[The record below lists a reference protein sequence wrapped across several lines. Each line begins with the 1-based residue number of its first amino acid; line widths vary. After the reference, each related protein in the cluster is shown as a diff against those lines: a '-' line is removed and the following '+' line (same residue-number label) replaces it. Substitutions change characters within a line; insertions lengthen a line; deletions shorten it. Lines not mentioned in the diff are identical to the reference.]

1 MFEQLDQFCSYLL
14 NEKRYSLHTINAYK
28 TDLNQFVEY
37 CHSCYELTDVRL
49 IKHTIIRSWIVERME
64 IGDVEKSINRKI
76 SSLRTF
82 FQYLKRRGEV
92 DKSPML
98 KIVAP
103 KIPKRLPEFIREDSL
118 SILFDTL
125 NESESYSSLR
135 DRVIIE
141 LLYSTGIRRAELISI
156 QEKDIKFQDGLLKV
170 LGKGNKERLIPLS
183 KLMMDKLKA
192 LIEMKYK
199 KWEDASSYLFLTDK
213 GKKVYPKFVYNKV
226 KQLLSMVSTSDK
238 RSPHI
243 LRHSFAT
250 HLTNNGADINAIK
263 ELLGHASLA
272 ATQIYTHNSIS
283 KLKEVYSKSHPK
295 AKVGPK
301 QKKSSY

>member
-1 MFEQLDQFCSYLL
+1 MFKLLDSYCEYLL
-14 NEKRYSLHTINAYK
+14 KEKRYSGHTVAAYK
-28 TDLNQFVEY
+28 TDLTQFIDY
-37 CHSCYELTDVRL
+37 CNETYNITEFKI
-49 IKHTIIRSWIVERME
+49 IKHTIVRSWIVSKME
-64 IGDVEKSINRKI
+64 SGDVEKSINRKI

-82 FQYLKRRGEV
+82 FQYLKRKGII

-98 KIVAP
+98 KIIAP

-118 SILFDTL
+118 SVLFDTL
-125 NESESYSSLR
+125 NESDSYSTLR

-156 QEKDIKFQDGLLKV
+156 QEQDIKFQDGLLKV
-170 LGKGNKERLIPLS
+170 IGKGNKERLIPLS
-183 KLMMDKLKA
+183 KLLMQKLKL
-192 LIEMKYK
+192 LIELKYEN
-199 KWEDASSYLFLTDK
+199 WDNASSYLFLTDR
-213 GKKVYPKFVYNKV
+213 GKQVYPKFVYNKV
-226 KQLLSMVSTSDK
+226 KELLSMVSTSHK
-238 RSPHI
+238 KSPHI

-295 AKVGPK
+295 AKGS
-301 QKKSSY
+301 KK